1 MKALPFILIL
11 FLCAC
16 SAMTTP
22 TTKPDLSVIARDYPK
37 VDGST
42 STIPLH
48 RVVAC
53 KAFGMQCSWQ
63 KPPFSERT
71 IAPDPKFN
79 GSAEANKLIKV
90 TQHNGTN
97 PAYLNLIDGKTDLIL
112 VARAPSEDEL
122 KAAREKRVEL
132 DVRPFALDAF
142 VFLANVQNPV
152 DGLTIENAR
161 AIYTGKQTDWE
172 KLGGKGTIKAY
183 QRDRNSGS
191 QELMDALVMKGTPT
205 IKAPEMIIETM
216 MGAVNAIGSDAQ
228 GIGYSV
234 YYYVTNMLPDKNVK
248 LLSVDGIKPTSDN
261 IAKRA
266 YPLTAEVYSVKRKD
280 TPKESMAMML
290 RDWLLTEEGQAA
302 VAESGYVPMTL
313 P

>member
-1 MKALPFILIL
+1 MKALPFIFTL

-16 SAMTTP
+16 VPTATP
-22 TTKPDLSVIARDYPK
+22 TIKPDLNIIVRDYPR

-53 KAFGMQCSWQ
+53 KAFGLRCAWQ

-71 IAPDPKFN
+71 ISPDGIQN
-79 GSAEANKLIKV
+79 LRAGGDKV
-90 TQHNGTN
+90 FQATQHHGTN

-112 VARAPSEDEL
+112 VARPPSEDEL
-122 KAAREKRVEL
+122 KAAREKRIEL

-152 DGLTIENAR
+152 DDLTIENAR
-161 AIYTGKQTDWE
+161 AIYTGKLTDWAS
-172 KLGGKGTIKAY
+172 LGGKGTIKAY

-191 QELMDALVMKGTPT
+191 QELMDALVMKGTPM
-205 IKAPEMIIETM
+205 IKAPNMIIETM
-216 MGAVNAIGSDAQ
+216 MGAVNAIGGDAQ

-234 YYYVTNMLPDKNVK
+234 YYYVTFMLPDKNVK
-248 LLSVDGIKPTSDN
+248 LLSVNGIKPTSDN

-266 YPLTAEVYSVKRKD
+266 YPLTAEVYLVTRKNM
-280 TPKESMAMML
+280 PRESMALML

-302 VAESGYVPMTL
+302 VAESGYVPLTL